1 MASNFTLQNISSI
14 FRGLSKKSRYA
25 RYSFEFIKRP
35 RNLDSLYNK
44 SKGIIIKST
53 FYSKSLNNKFL
64 TPIKTRTRTSKMELN
79 SFEPINIFDSSFEP
93 IDIFDKWRGQ
103 YL

>member
-1 MASNFTLQNISSI
+1 MVSNFTLQNISNI

-25 RYSFEFIKRP
+25 HYNFEFIKRP

-44 SKGIIIKST
+44 SEGIVIKST

-64 TPIKTRTRTSKMELN
+64 TPIRPR
-79 SFEPINIFDSSFEP
+79 SFKIDFYSFEP
-93 IDIFDKWRGQ
+93 IDTREDNIYDTYR
-103 YL
+103 